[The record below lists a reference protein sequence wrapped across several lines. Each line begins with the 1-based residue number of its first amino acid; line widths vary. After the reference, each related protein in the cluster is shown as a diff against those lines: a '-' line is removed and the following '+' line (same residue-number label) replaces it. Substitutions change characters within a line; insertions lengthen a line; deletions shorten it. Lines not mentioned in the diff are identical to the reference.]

1 MGGRFNG
8 QNNRVSKP
16 HALVHR
22 AARRP
27 TKGFAA
33 DARSAAALLR
43 WRLQP
48 ARGGGRAGIS
58 EARAAEES
66 AHAAT
71 SRAAAAAKKKKELTV
86 PHGASAERLE
96 KGLDDEGQGKGGRGG
111 VGSDSH
117 SGICHGK
124 TKCKYA

>member
-1 MGGRFNG
+1 M
-8 QNNRVSKP
+8 
-16 HALVHR
+16 
-22 AARRP
+22 
-27 TKGFAA
+27 AA

-66 AHAAT
+66 AHAAA
-71 SRAAAAAKKKKELTV
+71 SRAAEAAEAAAEKELAD
-86 PHGASAERLE
+86 GASAERLE
-96 KGLDDEGQGKGGRGG
+96 EELDDEGQGKGGRGG

>member
-1 MGGRFNG
+1 
-8 QNNRVSKP
+8 
-16 HALVHR
+16 VHR

-48 ARGGGRAGIS
+48 ARGGKAGIS

-66 AHAAT
+66 AHAAA
-71 SRAAAAAKKKKELTV
+71 SRAAEAAAEKELAD
-86 PHGASAERLE
+86 GASAERLE
-96 KGLDDEGQGKGGRGG
+96 EELDDEGQGKGGRGG